1 MLRNFCHHMC
11 SIVDTCESNSCRHP
25 TYQSTGR
32 TSGRSFIQTDRQTF
46 RFTCVSANSSHGQS
60 MPHLMTISPVTTV
73 TLEDSNNCCYG
84 FQSLRSCWS
93 SISIFVV
100 EQPRKKVTFFH
111 GILPSLARTLRDV
124 VFVFALTVIGDDI
137 CKGIMA

>member
-84 FQSLRSCWS
+84 FQSLRSSWS

-100 EQPRKKVTFFH
+100 EQPRKKSDLFPRNTSFPGTNSSRRCFCLCINGH
-111 GILPSLARTLRDV
+111 RR
-124 VFVFALTVIGDDI
+124 
-137 CKGIMA
+137 